1 MSNEQLFQQVR
12 LLLQRNLTADEHKFL
27 TLASEAL
34 RLEKTPQPKP
44 QPANGKSRLD
54 RIAV

>member
-12 LLLQRNLTADEHKFL
+12 LLLQRNLTPEERKFL
-27 TLASEAL
+27 TLASQTIGQAKE
-34 RLEKTPQPKP
+34 PQSKMG
-44 QPANGKSRLD
+44 NGKSRIA

>member
-12 LLLQRNLTADEHKFL
+12 LHLERNLTPEERKFL
-27 TLASEAL
+27 TLASQAI
-34 RLEKTPQPKP
+34 RQEKDQPSK
-44 QPANGKSRLD
+44 PANGKSKLS

>member
-44 QPANGKSRLD
+44 APAKSRLD

>member
-12 LLLQRNLTADEHKFL
+12 LLLQRNLTPDEHRFL

-34 RLEKTPQPKP
+34 RQEKSQQSKP
-44 QPANGKSRLD
+44 DNGKSNLGK
-54 RIAV
+54 IAV